1 MASWLPGR
9 PEEGEMT
16 QTMPAAMDGTTLER
30 LTVPRSV
37 PRRRSRR
44 FAAAAA
50 VAVVG
55 LLLYSSAAHATPGKS
70 SQWIT
75 LTGTCDGIP
84 TVVLDPPGPGPT
96 GFSTLT
102 GKMGVGRLFQS
113 IYAPTGEVVFQQEYG
128 SALAHANQPVSTCDF
143 PVPPEFS
150 PDGTTNWIFR
160 VTGFF
165 RD

>member
-1 MASWLPGR
+1 MRTTRIEVERA
-9 PEEGEMT
+9 
-16 QTMPAAMDGTTLER
+16 MPAAAFATR
-30 LTVPRSV
+30 LSAPMSSAQRT
-37 PRRRSRR
+37 RRL
-44 FAAAAA
+44 A
-50 VAVVG
+50 VCVAIAVVG
-55 LLLYSSAAHATPGKS
+55 LLIYSSAAHATPGKS
-70 SQWIT
+70 PQWIT
-75 LTGTCDGIP
+75 LTGTCNGVGD
-84 TVVLDPPGPGPT
+84 VVLDPPGPGPT

-113 IYAPTGEVVFQQEYG
+113 IYAPTGEVVFEQEYG
-128 SALAHANQPVSTCDF
+128 SALEHANQPIVTCDF